1 MSDTRLF
8 QYLVGYRRRDNEK
21 YKINEARI
29 GNGVFDAGRE
39 EDEIVLAY
47 NVILAGNFHEPF
59 TLQYMV
65 DLFLDQM
72 FVARDIS
79 HGLIHRDAIV
89 DMPRA
94 CGLRHHQ
101 GLGQCPSV

>member
-1 MSDTRLF
+1 MPPVRFGSEADIAGVRTMSATRLF
-8 QYLVGYRRRDNEK
+8 QYFVGYWRGDNKK

-47 NVILAGNFHEPF
+47 DVLSAGNLHEPF
-59 TLQYMV
+59 TLQNMV

-72 FVARDIS
+72 FMAGDIS

-89 DMPRA
+89 
-94 CGLRHHQ
+94 
-101 GLGQCPSV
+101 